1 MSWPAAIRAA
11 VNAGMFTRITERMGS
26 AARQRLQ
33 ALLTVAVPG
42 GTSVFNRL
50 KKPAQRATW
59 SRFKAQAEYLSQ
71 VDALGDTGAW
81 LEGIAPGKVA
91 DFAGEAAA
99 QDIDTLS
106 RYDPVKR
113 LALVACLVHTARIR
127 GPR

>member
-1 MSWPAAIRAA
+1 VEASLELPAFSTLDELATAIRAE

-71 VDALGDTGAW
+71 VDALGDTGA
-81 LEGIAPGKVA
+81 
-91 DFAGEAAA
+91 
-99 QDIDTLS
+99 
-106 RYDPVKR
+106 
-113 LALVACLVHTARIR
+113 
-127 GPR
+127 